1 MKKIKNIC
9 FGLLLLF
16 QSASGEFLSSGM
28 SFLKLPSSGQS
39 AATMTVFS
47 QLGNAPLSIFENPV
61 GITTSQTMVSLS
73 HHIWI
78 ADVSID
84 ALAISVPLKRSS
96 LGIGL
101 NYVRIPGIEIRDL
114 PVDEPAAK
122 IEPQYIAVAAGY
134 SWSPGKLLQVG
145 GSVKYLYEHLYTY
158 TGKGL
163 AFDIAGRR
171 QFPGLLD
178 LTITLQNVGFSNGDN
193 SPLPTAL
200 TIGIVRPEIFA
211 NDTFNSAFGINLG
224 SSLATG
230 DFRAQTGIQVSYRNS
245 LILRGGFERV
255 GSVNRESLGFGIR
268 LNQFSIDYA
277 FLFMPEGFNHP
288 HLITLSYLP

>member
-1 MKKIKNIC
+1 MKKIKIIC
-9 FGLLLLF
+9 FGILLLF
-16 QSASGEFLSSGM
+16 QSANGEFISTGM
-28 SFLKLPSSGQS
+28 SFLKLPSSGRS

-47 QLGNAPLSIFENPV
+47 QLGNSPLSIFENPV
-61 GITTSQTMVSLS
+61 GITTDQTMVSLS

-101 NYVRIPGIEIRDL
+101 NYVRIPGVEIRDL
-114 PVDEPAAK
+114 PGDEPVAK
-122 IEPQYIAVAAGY
+122 VEPQYIAVAAGY
-134 SWSPGKLLQVG
+134 RWSPGKRLQVG
-145 GSVKYLYEHLYTY
+145 GTVKYLYEHLYTY

-178 LTITLQNVGFSNGDN
+178 LTINLQNVGFSDGNN
-193 SPLPTAL
+193 SPLPTTL
-200 TIGIVRPEIFA
+200 TIGLVRPEIFA
-211 NDTFNSAFGINLG
+211 NDIFNGAFGINLG
-224 SSLATG
+224 SSLTTG
-230 DFRAQTGIQVSYRNS
+230 DFKTQTGVQVSYRNL

-268 LNQFSIDYA
+268 LDRFSIDYA